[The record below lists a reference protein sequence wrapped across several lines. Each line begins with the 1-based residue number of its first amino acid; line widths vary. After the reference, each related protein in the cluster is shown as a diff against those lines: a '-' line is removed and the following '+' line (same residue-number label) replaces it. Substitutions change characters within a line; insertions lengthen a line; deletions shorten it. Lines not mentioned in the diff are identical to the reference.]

1 MDLQTVSIVLSIIA
15 VIVSLAGFIDSRRR
29 TSIIS
34 EQAESKKELR
44 KAMKTLSK
52 VQELFAKI
60 NPSDY
65 NWGNFGGA
73 YLKILETLH
82 NSGKTEIMWSA
93 SIPDV
98 FGKMFS
104 ATFERCTNFE
114 LFLASFEKAA
124 NGPKKELNAEFL
136 SNPRMHTNPNKDTE
150 FDYIEIGDY
159 VSDIYSL
166 HIAYEE
172 LNKAKKVI
180 NMYDPSLPDDIKNIY
195 LDFLKVFQERLLTR
209 FTLQVK
215 NDITTKNLSNYM
227 LGFVGF
233 DKWLE
238 SVKELNERIV
248 PRLYA
253 VQKKMLEVA

>member
-1 MDLQTVSIVLSIIA
+1 MDLQTVSILLSILA
-15 VIVSLAGFIDSRRR
+15 VIVSIAGFIDSRRR
-29 TSIIS
+29 TSIIR

-60 NPSDY
+60 NPSGY

-82 NSGKTEIMWSA
+82 NSGKTEITWST
-93 SIPDV
+93 SIADV
-98 FGKMFS
+98 FAKMFS
-104 ATFERCTNFE
+104 ASFEKCTNFE
-114 LFLASFEKAA
+114 LFLASFEQAVK
-124 NGPKKELNAEFL
+124 GPKKNLNIEFL
-136 SNPRMHTNPNKDTE
+136 SNPRIHTNPNKETE

-166 HIAYEE
+166 RIAYEE
-172 LNKAKKVI
+172 LNNAKKVI
-180 NMYDPSLPDDIKNIY
+180 NMYDPALPDDIKNIY
-195 LDFLKVFQERLLTR
+195 LDFLKVFQERLLSR

-215 NDITTKNLSNYM
+215 NDIKTKDLSNDM

-238 SVKELNERIV
+238 SIKELNERIV
-248 PRLYA
+248 PRLYE
-253 VQKKMLEVA
+253 VQKRMLEVV